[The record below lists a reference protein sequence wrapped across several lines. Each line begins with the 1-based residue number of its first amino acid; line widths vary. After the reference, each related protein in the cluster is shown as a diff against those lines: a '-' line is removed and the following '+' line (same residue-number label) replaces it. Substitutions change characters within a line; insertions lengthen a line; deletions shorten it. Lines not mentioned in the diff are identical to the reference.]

1 MTLTLRFWGVRGSAA
16 SPGAATVRYG
26 GNTPCLEVA
35 HAGGRLVLDAGT
47 GLRPLGEAR
56 RANGGLAEPFDVLV
70 THAHA
75 DHLLGL
81 PFLAALDVS
90 GAAVTVHAAAHVL
103 DAVQAAAHALAS
115 PPLFPVPLAARAAR
129 VAFAALPADGAA
141 ATVAGLRVRA
151 IEALHPGGAAGF
163 RVEHPESGR
172 ALVYLPDNELAAA
185 EGECGRRRALLDA
198 VAGASVLVHDATYL
212 PSELP
217 QHRGWGH
224 STYAEAVRLAAD
236 AGVARLVLFHHHP
249 ERDDAA
255 LDRVASLAQAMGRA
269 ARGAPEVLVA
279 AEGLALEV

>member
-1 MTLTLRFWGVRGSAA
+1 MTLTLRFWGVRGSLPT
-16 SPGAATVRYG
+16 PGAATLRYG
-26 GNTPCLEVA
+26 GNTPCVEVT
-35 HAGGRLVLDAGT
+35 HAEGRLILDAGT

-56 RANGGLAEPFDVLV
+56 RADGGLTQPFDVLV

-103 DAVQAAAHALAS
+103 ESVQAAAHALAS

-129 VAFAALPADGAA
+129 VAFAALPMGEEPA
-141 ATVAGLRVRA
+141 VIAGLHVRA

-163 RVEHPESGR
+163 RVAHPGSGR
-172 ALVYLPDNELAAA
+172 AVVYLPDNELGAA
-185 EGECGRRRALLDA
+185 EGECGARRRMLDA
-198 VAGASVLVHDATYL
+198 IAGASMLVHDATYL
-212 PSELP
+212 PAELP

-224 STYAEAVRLAAD
+224 STYAEALRLAAD
-236 AGVARLVLFHHHP
+236 AEVPRLVLFHHHP

-255 LDRVASLAQAMGRA
+255 LDRLAALAQAMGRS

-279 AEGLALEV
+279 AEGLTLEV